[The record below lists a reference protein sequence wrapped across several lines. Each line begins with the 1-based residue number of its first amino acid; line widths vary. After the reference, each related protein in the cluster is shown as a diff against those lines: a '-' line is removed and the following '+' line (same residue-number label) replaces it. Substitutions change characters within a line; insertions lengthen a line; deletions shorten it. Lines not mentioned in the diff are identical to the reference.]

1 MRLQELITEKQQ
13 GSWKRST
20 KSHKRDPDVWV
31 AGNEHAKI
39 ARTAKCAVNLHLEK
53 DKGAIEKSDP
63 RKNLEKVRHMYGMQL
78 VDDFLD
84 VLELPNAEGDTDK
97 EMSMFSKDNR

>member
-31 AGNEHAKI
+31 A
-39 ARTAKCAVNLHLEK
+39 
-53 DKGAIEKSDP
+53 EKSDP